1 MAITIAFTG
10 NLGSDP
16 EEAQSGAGPVRL
28 SVAGSSGWGE
38 KKKTHWFRVNVWGKT
53 REYALSALRKG
64 DMVNIVGRF
73 SVDEWEGRDGGKR
86 TTLEVD
92 CTELEGPFKR
102 RPRDEGQQGGY
113 SRSGDRSKPSGGYG
127 GGYTGGGS
135 AKHVP
140 DAGGYGGTQEKVPH
154 PDDDNIPF
162 AFDELDGP
170 NADLT

>member
-1 MAITIAFTG
+1 MTINISFTG

-16 EEAQSGAGPVRL
+16 EAANSDAGPARI
-28 SVAGSSGWGE
+28 SVAATSGWGD
-38 KKKTHWFRVNVWGKT
+38 KKKTVWFRVNCWRAT
-53 REYALSALRKG
+53 REYAMTALRKG
-64 DMVNIVGRF
+64 DVVTVNGRM

-102 RPRDEGQQGGY
+102 RPREEGGY
-113 SRSGDRSKPSGGYG
+113 SQGGERSKPSGGYG

-140 DAGGYGGTQEKVPH
+140 DAGGYGGGESVPH
-154 PDDDNIPF
+154 ADDEEIPF
-162 AFDELDGP
+162 AFDYIDGP
-170 NADLT
+170 NADLN